1 MVLWESAVGHPARMM
16 TLMKYFKGS
25 SALVIR
31 GGFKLPDT
39 NWKFHTDDTN
49 SSRRFLKYLNDNFL
63 VQILKLIRKVAFL
76 DLLIVNIVSYG

>member
-1 MVLWESAVGHPARMM
+1 MAWV
-16 TLMKYFKGS
+16 
-25 SALVIR
+25 
-31 GGFKLPDT
+31 T
-39 NWKFHTDDTN
+39 NMNGYHTADTN

>member
-31 GGFKLPDT
+31 GGFKLPDV
-39 NWKFHTDDTN
+39 NWKFYTDDTN
-49 SSRRFLKYLNDNFL
+49 SSRRFLKHLNDNLL
-63 VQILKLIRKVAFL
+63 VQVQ
-76 DLLIVNIVSYG
+76 DLLSPGKEAGPEGTA